1 MRQLQRAGRKAGAAR
16 FMTSKEKEQEW
27 RERETAALSQHNRE
41 SSLDWGQGEGARE
54 GITPS
59 LPLHDLPLTPDPFK
73 STQSTAG
80 LALGGEQE
88 FIIGC
93 EETVTNGMKAIWH
106 F

>member
-1 MRQLQRAGRKAGAAR
+1 M
-16 FMTSKEKEQEW
+16 E

-41 SSLDWGQGEGARE
+41 SSLDWGQGEGGSYA
-54 GITPS
+54 
-59 LPLHDLPLTPDPFK
+59 LPLHNLRLPPDPFK

-93 EETVTNGMKAIWH
+93 EETVTNGMKAI
-106 F
+106 

>member
-1 MRQLQRAGRKAGAAR
+1 
-16 FMTSKEKEQEW
+16 MTSKEKEQEW

-41 SSLDWGQGEGARE
+41 SSLDWGQGEGGSYA
-54 GITPS
+54 
-59 LPLHDLPLTPDPFK
+59 LPLHNLRLPPDPFK

-93 EETVTNGMKAIWH
+93 EETVTNEMKAIWH